1 MYQLYRLGWH
11 SFQQLCQ
18 TIASEVLGQTV
29 EAYLDSHD
37 AGKDGAF
44 RGTWETDGGE
54 DLEGSFVIQC
64 KFTGRPHYNLRPSDL
79 SEELGKIKKLVE
91 NGNCDSYILMT
102 NAGVSGVQAQKIT
115 DQIKCEGVKHVVILD
130 STWINRQI
138 LENKRLRMLVPRIYG
153 LGDLS
158 QILDERVYDQAIAVL
173 EFMRDDLSKVV
184 ITDAYTKSYKA
195 IENHGFVL
203 LIGEPAS
210 GKTTITSLLSL
221 AALDQ
226 GGSSILKLDHP
237 DDVVK
242 HWNPHESSQLFWLDD
257 AFGVTQYDESL
268 VHRWNY
274 VLPKFQAMIN
284 KGATIVMTSRDYIY
298 NRAREQLKS
307 STFPLLKENQVVINV
322 QGLSVQEREQVLYN
336 HVKLGNQPRDFR
348 TKIKPFLHN
357 IASHP
362 RFLPDTAWRLGN
374 SFFTKNLYF
383 SSYYINQFVD
393 KREDLLQEIILNLDK
408 DSRAALALIYTRNGK
423 LESPMNLQP
432 PERIMLENLGSS
444 HGECASAIEALSGSL
459 TRYYSENGRSFWLFR
474 HPTVGDAY
482 GAILFQKQE
491 QLEIF
496 LQGVDLENFSR
507 LVTCGNLDIENAV
520 VVPNSLFPLIMK
532 KLDDMKET
540 QPEGYE
546 HIFGFEAKKKTLFY
560 FLANRCSREFLS
572 LYLEHN
578 RDLLNEV
585 SRPGLYLD
593 AVPEVPLAIRLHE
606 LGLLPNEKRKT
617 FVASVSDHALNSSDA
632 SALTNKG
639 IRSLFTEQEYAELI
653 DRLKIELLPRL
664 EDERRMWEE
673 DFDLDENLSPDEHM
687 NMFLNFLNALLET
700 FGNSQNVAR
709 QIEHEMDLVSEW
721 IYNSEWVDSDSE
733 EPDSS
738 LWQPMDIRPS
748 GDTESERSIF
758 DDIDVEV

>member
-1 MYQLYRLGWH
+1 MESKTMYQLYRLGWH
-11 SFQQLCQ
+11 SFQQLCH

-44 RGTWETDGGE
+44 RGTWKTDGGE

-79 SEELGKIKKLVE
+79 SEELGKIRKLVE

-102 NAGVSGVQAQKIT
+102 NAGVSGVQAQKI
-115 DQIKCEGVKHVVILD
+115 DHQIKCEGAKHVVILD

-173 EFMRDDLSKVV
+173 DFMRDDLSKVV

-237 DDVVK
+237 DDVAK
-242 HWNPHESSQLFWLDD
+242 HWNPHESSQFFWLDD

-284 KGATIVMTSRDYIY
+284 KSATIVMTSRDYIY

-307 STFPLLKENQVVINV
+307 STFPLLKESQVVIDV

-357 IASHP
+357 IANHP

-374 SFFTKNLYF
+374 SFFTKNFYF

-393 KREDLLQEIILNLDK
+393 KREDLLQEIIRNLDK
-408 DSRAALALIYTRNGK
+408 DSRAALALIYTRNGR
-423 LESPMNLQP
+423 LESPMHLQP
-432 PERIMLENLGSS
+432 PERVMLENLGSS

-459 TRYYSENGRSFWLFR
+459 TR
-474 HPTVGDAY
+474 V
-482 GAILFQKQE
+482 
-491 QLEIF
+491 
-496 LQGVDLENFSR
+496 
-507 LVTCGNLDIENAV
+507 
-520 VVPNSLFPLIMK
+520 
-532 KLDDMKET
+532 
-540 QPEGYE
+540 
-546 HIFGFEAKKKTLFY
+546 
-560 FLANRCSREFLS
+560 
-572 LYLEHN
+572 
-578 RDLLNEV
+578 LL
-585 SRPGLYLD
+585 RKWKII
-593 AVPEVPLAIRLHE
+593 LAI
-606 LGLLPNEKRKT
+606 P
-617 FVASVSDHALNSSDA
+617 SSDC
-632 SALTNKG
+632 
-639 IRSLFTEQEYAELI
+639 R
-653 DRLKIELLPRL
+653 
-664 EDERRMWEE
+664 
-673 DFDLDENLSPDEHM
+673 
-687 NMFLNFLNALLET
+687 
-700 FGNSQNVAR
+700 
-709 QIEHEMDLVSEW
+709 
-721 IYNSEWVDSDSE
+721 
-733 EPDSS
+733 
-738 LWQPMDIRPS
+738 
-748 GDTESERSIF
+748 
-758 DDIDVEV
+758 